1 MTLEIK
7 KENNIKR
14 VNNILSKSNKSLK
27 DLGLENKRL
36 NKYLEEYNKLD
47 LKKEEKI
54 FKYQSRNKDIE
65 YLDKISSLF
74 EFIKA
79 NLFSILFLYELII

>member
-1 MTLEIK
+1 M

-36 NKYLEEYNKLD
+36 NKYLAEYNKLD

-54 FKYQSRNKDIE
+54 FKYQSRNKDLE
-65 YLDKISSLF
+65 YLDKISSFF